1 MKKIAGLIV
10 SIFLVFVFTSS
21 VALSQVP
28 GSASVA
34 KRKEE
39 ATKKRMIYLT
49 RDEILAGAKKEGKV
63 VTAPGY
69 QEITRGPMVQ
79 AFQKKHPFITNVEWR
94 IVQDD
99 GGEHRQILEMQAGRS
114 TLDVFSP
121 HLTHYSEYLKFNP
134 FLRYDLTAMAQ
145 DGQLQIP
152 PQMID
157 ETGVITWLGTVM
169 GGNLYHTKLVSPDRA
184 PSTWESCLDP
194 QWKGK
199 IAFDTKPRA
208 LAFLVPVWG
217 EEKVLDFAK
226 KLKAN
231 EPIWSTGA
239 TAGITQLSTGEFS
252 IYCGVMLHSAYRGLK
267 KDPSLPLKVVVPNL
281 LPIGLLEPEAI
292 SANAKNPHAG
302 LLWIEFL
309 ASKEGQKIA
318 DEINPGRASVLVEG
332 TLAYEASKERKVS
345 LCGPRCS
352 AGADRFMSRIAV
364 EAWGFPKAK

>member
-1 MKKIAGLIV
+1 MKRIAVLIV
-10 SIFLVFVFTSS
+10 STLVFVFISG

-69 QEITRGPMVQ
+69 QEITRGPLVQ

-99 GGEHRQILEMQAGRS
+99 GGEHRQVLEMQARRS

-134 FLRYDLTAMAQ
+134 FLRYDLTAMAR

-152 PQMID
+152 AEMMD
-157 ETGVITWLGTVM
+157 ETGVIAWLGTVM
-169 GGNLYHTKLVSPDRA
+169 GGMLYHTKLVSPDKA

-194 QWKGK
+194 QWRGK

-208 LAFLVPVWG
+208 LTFLVPVWG

-252 IYCGVMLHSAYRGLK
+252 IYCGVMLHSAYRGLR
-267 KDPSLPLKVVVPNL
+267 KDPSLPLKVVVPSL

-332 TLAYEASKERKVS
+332 TLAYEASKDRKVS

-364 EAWGFPKAK
+364 EAWGFPKVK